1 MKQNVFDDFAP
12 RILKLYHEN
21 QDEFWDAVM
30 TPFLADSNLTTLF
43 KYRKIGLELM
53 SLFSEIDRERIRF
66 LSEYSTSFEF
76 NLSKWK
82 SLLKK
87 EEYFKDAYPVYAF
100 LVIWMD
106 HMKMNDHLSRFGN
119 LLRSVVYGI
128 AGYGILDVIVD
139 DKQFSP
145 VELLT
150 SLMLVAEYETLIL
163 KTFGVNQT
171 NLDILHH
178 IRDQFLRSEIK
189 EKFTRGNSSPYK
201 KGFPIECGF
210 KAAHLLTPFMLSL
223 EHLGKSA
230 NIDPYFEVFFLFGA
244 VIQILDDLKDIED
257 DLSIGH
263 FSYITLGSDVIEWHK
278 KGMKPKDMVKML
290 WEDKQRIHQLFGEC
304 KDMIR
309 KSRMI
314 LKQLED
320 PYLEKI
326 VYVTELRLESYFRK
340 EFKLAL

>member
-1 MKQNVFDDFAP
+1 
-12 RILKLYHEN
+12 
-21 QDEFWDAVM
+21 
-30 TPFLADSNLTTLF
+30 
-43 KYRKIGLELM
+43 
-53 SLFSEIDRERIRF
+53 
-66 LSEYSTSFEF
+66 
-76 NLSKWK
+76 
-82 SLLKK
+82 
-87 EEYFKDAYPVYAF
+87 
-100 LVIWMD
+100 
-106 HMKMNDHLSRFGN
+106 
-119 LLRSVVYGI
+119 
-128 AGYGILDVIVD
+128 
-139 DKQFSP
+139 
-145 VELLT
+145 
-150 SLMLVAEYETLIL
+150 
-163 KTFGVNQT
+163 
-171 NLDILHH
+171 
-178 IRDQFLRSEIK
+178 
-189 EKFTRGNSSPYK
+189 
-201 KGFPIECGF
+201 
-210 KAAHLLTPFMLSL
+210 MLSL